1 MYDPQ
6 LLESLVRFDPARR
19 GLASA
24 CDARGLPLCLGDLR
38 RAAEHLVLHGHR
50 VLIVTGFAV
59 VVKDRVTA
67 ETDGPLGALFLASIL
82 QAAGFEI
89 KIATDR
95 YAADILR
102 AGCQQIGLPQASV
115 TEFPQ
120 TADNQ
125 ASREA
130 IAAWRRKHADNDAE
144 YSHLVF
150 IERVGPS
157 HTSESVALSQ
167 DESRRSEVT
176 GEFER
181 LVPAA
186 DRDVCHNMRGESID
200 SYTAP
205 LHELIGPEGNLRSES
220 ARPRTIGIVDGGN
233 EIGCGAIDWN
243 LLRRVVAG
251 DASARIACRIAT
263 DFTIPAGVSNWGA
276 YALGAAVV
284 SLRASQWPDA
294 MPALAKWTARKHQ
307 ELLAVLVA
315 SGAVDGVTKRVD
327 ATVDG
332 LPLEAYLAQFERIK
346 AAAV

>member
-6 LLESLVRFDPARR
+6 LLESLVRFDPAGR
-19 GLASA
+19 GLATA
-24 CDARGLPLCLGDLR
+24 CDARGLPLCSGSLQH
-38 RAAEHLVLHGHR
+38 AAEHLALRGHR

-67 ETDGPLGALFLASIL
+67 ETDGLLGALFLASML
-82 QAAGFEI
+82 QAAGLEI
-89 KIATDR
+89 KLASDR

-102 AGCQQIGLPQASV
+102 AGSELIGLPRAAV
-115 TEFPQ
+115 IEFPQ
-120 TADNQ
+120 AADNQ
-125 ASREA
+125 SSREA
-130 IAAWRRKHADNDAE
+130 IAAWRRKHTDNNAE

-157 HTSESVALSQ
+157 HTSASVTLSQ
-167 DESRRSEVT
+167 NDSQRSEVT

-186 DRDVCHNMRGESID
+186 DRDICHNMRGESIAQ
-200 SYTAP
+200 YTAP
-205 LHELIGPEGNLRSES
+205 LHELIGPDGNLRSES
-220 ARPRTIGIVDGGN
+220 IRPRTIGIVDGGN

-243 LLRRVVAG
+243 LLRGVLAG
-251 DASARIACRIAT
+251 EASARIACRIAT

-276 YALGAAVV
+276 YALAAAVA

-315 SGAVDGVTKRVD
+315 AGAVDGVTKRAE

-332 LPLEAYLAQFERIK
+332 VPLEAYLAQFERIK